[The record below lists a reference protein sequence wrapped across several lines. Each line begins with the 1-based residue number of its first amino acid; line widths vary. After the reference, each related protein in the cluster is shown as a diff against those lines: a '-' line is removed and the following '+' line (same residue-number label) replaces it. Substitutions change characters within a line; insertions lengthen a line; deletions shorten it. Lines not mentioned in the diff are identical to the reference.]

1 MTTSFFF
8 RIIGVSIMNRPLTNK
23 EIEALR
29 HIRNFLAHNGK
40 TPSIR
45 ELMTALDYKS
55 PHSAAV
61 IVDRLVAMGLLS
73 RKSDGSMKVNRPL
86 VEEDRHAQTV
96 DIPLV
101 GRIAAGS
108 PLFAEENI
116 EAHIAV
122 STQLARPPHRYF
134 LLRVSGD
141 SMDKAGIDDADFIL
155 VRQQP
160 TANNGD
166 LVVALINDE
175 ATVKEFY
182 RAKGTVVLKPRSN
195 NTSHKPIVLN
205 EDFQIQGIVITT
217 IPNFYQS

>member
-1 MTTSFFF
+1 MK
-8 RIIGVSIMNRPLTNK
+8 RPLTDR
-23 EIEALR
+23 EIETLR
-29 HIRNFLAHNGK
+29 RIRNFLAHNGR

-45 ELMTALDYKS
+45 ELMTALKYKS

-73 RKSDGSMKVNRPL
+73 RKSDGSMKVDKPL

-122 STQLARPPHRYF
+122 STQLARPPHKYF
-134 LLRVSGD
+134 LLRVNGD
-141 SMDKAGIDDADFIL
+141 SMNQAGIDDGDFIL
-155 VRQQP
+155 VKQQP
-160 TANNGD
+160 TANNGEKI
-166 LVVALINDE
+166 VALIDDE
-175 ATVKEFY
+175 ATVKEFQ
-182 RAKGTVVLKPRSN
+182 RGKDAVVLKPKSN
-195 NTSHKPIVLN
+195 NTKHKPIILTR
-205 EDFQIQGIVITT
+205 DFLVQGVVVAT
-217 IPNFYQS
+217 IPKI